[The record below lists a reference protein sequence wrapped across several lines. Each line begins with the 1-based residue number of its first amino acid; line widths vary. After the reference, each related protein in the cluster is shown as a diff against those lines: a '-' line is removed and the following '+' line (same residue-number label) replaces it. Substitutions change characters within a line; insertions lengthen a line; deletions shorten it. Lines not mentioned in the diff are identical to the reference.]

1 MSTVCLQR
9 NHMRESAKK
18 LLRTRYVINM
28 TVICLK
34 IDVSLFRPSVYVYF
48 VLNIQFAVLEWV
60 LVNVEVGN
68 DMEMIGPGTL
78 GAILRETAVTLRSF
92 FLRDHGCKDL

>member
-1 MSTVCLQR
+1 M
-9 NHMRESAKK
+9 
-18 LLRTRYVINM
+18 
-28 TVICLK
+28 
-34 IDVSLFRPSVYVYF
+34 
-48 VLNIQFAVLEWV
+48 

-68 DMEMIGPGTL
+68 DMEMVGPGTL